1 MALTRAMKQRAAAVL
16 AAAAAS
22 VQVGLCQSIR
32 IPDFREGPAVAT
44 GMPEGRCDDCGVV
57 LSVREIHRR
66 REASVERTGTPLG
79 GSDRVIGAVIVVMPF
94 GPGSAEAKPVVGAV
108 GTPDMQERM
117 GELSY
122 EVTLRMSDGSL
133 RRFERREGR
142 QYTAGDYVRVSDG
155 RWQLLRSGR

>member
-1 MALTRAMKQRAAAVL
+1 MKLSRTIELAVVL
-16 AAAAAS
+16 AATAAS

-32 IPDFREGPAVAT
+32 IPDFREGPSIAT
-44 GMPEGRCDDCGVV
+44 GMPQGKCDDCGVV
-57 LSVREIHRR
+57 LSVREIYRR
-66 REASVERTGTPLG
+66 RDSPVERTGTPMG
-79 GSDRVIGAVIVVMPF
+79 GANDRVIGAVIVVMPF
-94 GPGSAEAKPVVGAV
+94 GPGSADAKPMVGAV

-142 QYTAGDYVRVSDG
+142 HYNAGDHVRVSDG
-155 RWQLLRSGR
+155 RWQLLRSGS